1 MVVQSVPKNCDVLVK
16 RNAKSSCRTSTFHGF
31 CAFILGRP
39 EEPET
44 VPDSHKV
51 PEQSEEH
58 PETINEQ
65 SDDDTVETTNNEN
78 IENNK
83 ENIKDA
89 QIEEEKSSPINGEPE
104 EEEQDKDEGETEV
117 KRQSSGKSQQS
128 EEEKSNHFKQPSIDR
143 VSPEKLLE
151 EDTEGE
157 GVIEGKLHVV
167 V

>member
-1 MVVQSVPKNCDVLVK
+1 MK
-16 RNAKSSCRTSTFHGF
+16 CRTSTFHGF
-31 CAFILGRP
+31 CAFILGQP

-78 IENNK
+78 IQNNK
-83 ENIKDA
+83 ESEAENIDDA
-89 QIEEEKSSPINGEPE
+89 QIEEGKSSPINGEAE
-104 EEEQDKDEGETEV
+104 EEEQDNDEGETEV

-128 EEEKSNHFKQPSIDR
+128 EEEKSEPSSNHLKQPSVDR

-151 EDTEGE
+151 DDTEGE